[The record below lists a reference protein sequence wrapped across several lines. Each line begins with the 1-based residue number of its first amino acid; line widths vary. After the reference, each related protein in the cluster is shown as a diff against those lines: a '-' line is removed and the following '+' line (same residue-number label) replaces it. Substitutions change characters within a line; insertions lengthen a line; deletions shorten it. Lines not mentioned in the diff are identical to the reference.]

1 MRGIKV
7 VRVASFP
14 VVWTSQQRV
23 FAARFVSDDVLSW
36 IRALELS
43 LSGQVLTVSAVLCL
57 YFIGVEDGCTIY
69 SLR

>member
-14 VVWTSQQRV
+14 VWTSQQRV
-23 FAARFVSDDVLSW
+23 FAARFFSDGVLSW

-43 LSGQVLTVSAVLCL
+43 LSGHVLTVSAVRCL
-57 YFIGVEDGCTIY
+57 YFISVEDGCTIY